1 VAPVP
6 YELPEVEAYLT
17 GKKITGEIA
26 SEAGEIAMNHAFAM
40 SGNEYK
46 IFMCKDAIYNRVMEA
61 GK

>member
-1 VAPVP
+1 
-6 YELPEVEAYLT
+6 
-17 GKKITGEIA
+17 
-26 SEAGEIAMNHAFAM
+26 MNHAFAM